1 MATLP
6 FKDTS
11 NHISQWNFSPA
22 APDFTLV
29 PTFLYSRVHQN
40 LKDMD
45 SFSAYI
51 SNLDKSYENA
61 CPKNSKSSKQLIL
74 KKKKK
79 AVPVSETWIHP
90 MKFLTT
96 IS

>member
-1 MATLP
+1 
-6 FKDTS
+6 
-11 NHISQWNFSPA
+11 
-22 APDFTLV
+22 
-29 PTFLYSRVHQN
+29 
-40 LKDMD
+40 MD

-51 SNLDKSYENA
+51 STNLDKLYENP
-61 CPKNSKSSKQLIL
+61 CPKNTKSSKQLIL

-79 AVPVSETWIHP
+79 TVPVSETWIHP

>member
-1 MATLP
+1 M
-6 FKDTS
+6 
-11 NHISQWNFSPA
+11 
-22 APDFTLV
+22 
-29 PTFLYSRVHQN
+29 HQN
-40 LKDMD
+40 PKDMD

-51 SNLDKSYENA
+51 SNFDTSYENP
-61 CPKNSKSSKQLIL
+61 CPKNTKSSKQLIL

-79 AVPVSETWIHP
+79 TVPVSETWIHP